1 MAPNGNID
9 NYSVP
14 LAEVSIVM
22 ATLHPNRFSQQLA
35 GSPFLSQNVL
45 SVLPFPCLLSI
56 FLLSNLCLSYL
67 LFSLCLSQIKKQTS
81 EEQFIEVPHP
91 LIIAAHHSRAVI
103 SNHDLQM
110 FHLGA
115 SLFATSCTDFLL
127 PHLSYYYFLH
137 YFNDLS
143 VSSHSRQGKLSGD
156 TSETGWHS
164 TTVQVLYFM

>member
-1 MAPNGNID
+1 
-9 NYSVP
+9 
-14 LAEVSIVM
+14 M

-45 SVLPFPCLLSI
+45 SVPPCLISI

-143 VSSHSRQGKLSGD
+143 VLSHSRQGNCQ
-156 TSETGWHS
+156 EI
-164 TTVQVLYFM
+164 QVKQDDIQQQYRCCISCNTAEKSVVVWTKSQKW